1 MKTGQLKK
9 GGVNYSPRIT
19 ERSFYPDVDAT
30 YTMRTYTGERIS
42 IPYESHQLG
51 IKAWSPLPA
60 NKQGMA
66 IYGNLL
72 VRMANVLT
80 STTHFIYEINASGG
94 LNEVATFTLS
104 TTGHSNALQFAPTVE
119 SGNAFPYLYV
129 SDTTGACAVLNIAAD
144 YTVTQVQKITVPTG
158 WQVQIGDDGFIWA
171 IVGGGNTLRFIKYR
185 KVAVSEGAEVTLTAD
200 DILEDIA
207 VDEKFNPSEY
217 TFQGS
222 KFKFGKA
229 WLPIGTTGGTQKRA
243 LFVFDLVQ
251 QRTAANI
258 DLTSVGDIEFED
270 LDFWDGAAVVACYT
284 TATYILRF

>member
-19 ERSFYPDVDAT
+19 ERSFYPDVDAS
-30 YTMRTYTGERIS
+30 YTMRSYSGERVS
-42 IPYESHQLG
+42 IPYDSHQLG
-51 IKAWSPLPA
+51 IKAWSPLPT

-72 VRMANVLT
+72 VRMANVSV
-80 STTHFIYEINASGG
+80 STTHYIYTINSSGG
-94 LNEVATFTLS
+94 LNEEATFTLS

-119 SGNAFPYLYV
+119 SGNAYPYLYV
-129 SDTTGACAVLNIAAD
+129 SDLTGACEVLNIAAD
-144 YTVTQVQKITVPTG
+144 FSVTQVQKISVPTG

-171 IVGGGNTLRFIKYR
+171 IVGGGTNLRFIKYR
-185 KVAVSEGAEVTLTAD
+185 KVSVSEGAEVTLTED
-200 DILEDIA
+200 DILEDIP
-207 VDEKFNPSEY
+207 VEEKFDTASY

-243 LFVFDLVQ
+243 LFVFDLAEM
-251 QRTAANI
+251 RTVANI
-258 DLTSVGDIEFED
+258 DLTSVGNIEFED
-270 LDFWDGAAVVACYT
+270 LDFWDGAAIIACYT
-284 TATYILRF
+284 TSTYILRF